1 MVSQAE
7 ADARDELEARRES
20 RSREALEARS
30 DGARRPASAREEHLE
45 QLTFECL
52 ERIESEGPAVLEEL
66 CRAHPALAAEL
77 LERIHALVQR
87 GLVDVDASALI
98 AQEHADQRP
107 PPLAAEPSR
116 PDDGTSS
123 DAPRAR

>member
-1 MVSQAE
+1 MDSQE
-7 ADARDELEARRES
+7 HGRGS
-20 RSREALEARS
+20 H
-30 DGARRPASAREEHLE
+30 ASAREAQLE

-52 ERIESEGPAVLEEL
+52 ERIEGEGPAVLEEL
-66 CRAHPALAAEL
+66 CRAYPPLAAEL

-107 PPLAAEPSR
+107 PPLAAAPPRPS
-116 PDDGTSS
+116 DGASS
-123 DAPRAR
+123 DAPHAL

>member
-7 ADARDELEARRES
+7 ADAWGELEARRES
-20 RSREALEARS
+20 AALEGVDSRSGGARAHASTREAQ
-30 DGARRPASAREEHLE
+30 LE

-52 ERIESEGPAVLEEL
+52 ERIEGEGPAVLEEL

-98 AQEHADQRP
+98 ALDQTP
-107 PPLAAEPSR
+107 PPLAAPRPLSEAGAPSD
-116 PDDGTSS
+116 PPPGS
-123 DAPRAR
+123 

>member
-7 ADARDELEARRES
+7 ADARDELVS
-20 RSREALEARS
+20 RDELFLRGEVDSREH
-30 DGARRPASAREEHLE
+30 GRRPQASAREAQLE

-66 CRAHPALAAEL
+66 CRAYPALAAEL

-87 GLVDVDASALI
+87 GLVDLDASALI
-98 AQEHADQRP
+98 AQEHADQKP
-107 PPLAAEPSR
+107 PPLAAAPPRPS
-116 PDDGTSS
+116 DG
-123 DAPRAR
+123 APPCAPHAI